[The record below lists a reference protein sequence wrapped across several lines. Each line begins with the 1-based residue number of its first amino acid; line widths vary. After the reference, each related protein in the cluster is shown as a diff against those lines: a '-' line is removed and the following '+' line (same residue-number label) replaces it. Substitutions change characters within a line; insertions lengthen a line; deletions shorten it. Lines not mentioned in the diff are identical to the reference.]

1 MLYFTIEYMSMSTLE
16 FLLDA
21 LDERR
26 ERLLV
31 AIEPLDD
38 AALLQKYIIG
48 EWSISDVLT
57 NLTAWD
63 SELVT
68 GLLKLD
74 QNKRPVKLMEALA
87 DPEGYDR
94 AFYSAMQER
103 NLDQIFA
110 DLQLVRVKLEDWL
123 SEFSEKDLTKSN
135 RYRGLNGRSLRA
147 VIAEATYKREEK
159 FLPAIEA
166 YSQAWLERQEQVDD
180 VIPLTLV
187 DTFIGEEDENNTD

>member
-1 MLYFTIEYMSMSTLE
+1 MSTLE

-38 AALLQKYIIG
+38 EALLQKNVVG

-57 NLTAWD
+57 NLTAWE

-74 QNKRPVKLMEALA
+74 QNKQPVKLMEALA
-87 DPEGYDR
+87 DPAGYDR
-94 AFYSAMQER
+94 AFYSAMQDR
-103 NLDQIFA
+103 HLDQIFE
-110 DLQLVRVKLEDWL
+110 DLQLVRVQLEDWL
-123 SEFSEKDLTKSN
+123 SEFSEKDLTNRN
-135 RYRGLNGRSLRA
+135 RYRGLDGRSLRS
-147 VIAEATYKREEK
+147 VIAEATYRREDT

-166 YSQAWLERQEQVDD
+166 FSQVWLDTQEPAEN
-180 VIPLTLV
+180 VIPLTLL
-187 DTFIGEEDENNTD
+187 DFSTIDDHENKTD